1 MKKILA
7 LVLALAMALALVACG
22 DKGGEQQE
30 GGTPNTTGEE
40 KVVKIG
46 VFEPLT
52 GDNGAGGKQEVL
64 GMQYANY
71 VQPTVDI
78 NGETYKV
85 QLEVV
90 DNRTA
95 AENGPSAAA
104 ELVNKGVSIVL
115 GSYGSGVSMAG
126 GTVFAEAGV
135 PAIGVTCTN
144 PQVTS
149 DCDVY
154 FRICFLDPFQ
164 GTVLA
169 NYAYKELGVDTAYLL
184 GMLGSDYDQGLIYY
198 FTQAFEALGGTV
210 VAENFPEGNA
220 NFVSYIN
227 NAKAANAGVIFSPVS
242 INYAQLIVEAAAAQG
257 FEGTILG
264 GDTLDSNKTSLAV
277 VADMSSLTFT
287 MQIDELDVQE
297 LSEGQRVVVT
307 ADAVEGK
314 SFDGVITSIGIIGTS
329 SSGVTTYPVE
339 VVIEEYEGLLPGMN
353 VTAEIITEEVTDT
366 VRIPVAAL
374 SRGDLVLVTQEYAQQ
389 IGAQQAQEEGAAAS
403 AQPGEIVTLGTE
415 QQGYVWLKVESGLT
429 DGEYVEITAGL
440 EEGAQVYVST
450 SAQSGSEST
459 QSGMGMGGMGMGA
472 GMPAG
477 MPSGDMSGGRAQG
490 GPGGF

>member
-1 MKKILA
+1 MKKIIALLLA
-7 LVLALAMALALVACG
+7 AVMVMCLFAGCASS
-22 DKGGEQQE
+22 GGS
-30 GGTPNTTGEE
+30 
-40 KVVKIG
+40 KVIKIG
-46 VFEPLT
+46 VFEPQS

-198 FTQAFEALGGTV
+198 FTQAFEKLGGKV
-210 VAENFPEGNA
+210 VAENFPEGMPTSFPTSTTPRLPTQA
-220 NFVSYIN
+220 S
-227 NAKAANAGVIFSPVS
+227 FSPLS
-242 INYAQLIVEAAAAQG
+242 P
-257 FEGTILG
+257 
-264 GDTLDSNKTSLAV
+264 S
-277 VADMSSLTFT
+277 T
-287 MQIDELDVQE
+287 MR
-297 LSEGQRVVVT
+297 S
-307 ADAVEGK
+307 
-314 SFDGVITSIGIIGTS
+314 
-329 SSGVTTYPVE
+329 
-339 VVIEEYEGLLPGMN
+339 
-353 VTAEIITEEVTDT
+353 
-366 VRIPVAAL
+366 
-374 SRGDLVLVTQEYAQQ
+374 
-389 IGAQQAQEEGAAAS
+389 
-403 AQPGEIVTLGTE
+403 
-415 QQGYVWLKVESGLT
+415 
-429 DGEYVEITAGL
+429 
-440 EEGAQVYVST
+440 
-450 SAQSGSEST
+450 
-459 QSGMGMGGMGMGA
+459 
-472 GMPAG
+472 
-477 MPSGDMSGGRAQG
+477 
-490 GPGGF
+490 